1 MVSLN
6 GKYDTYMHLNIEKE
20 LNIAFLEVLHPFFLF
35 YILAKEGLQEQ
46 ASIAAMVV
54 AVLCYFYLLGLTR
67 QLPQV

>member
-1 MVSLN
+1 MSLN

-46 ASIAAMVV
+46 AGIVAMVV
-54 AVLCYFYLLGLTR
+54 AVLHYFDLWGMT
-67 QLPQV
+67 